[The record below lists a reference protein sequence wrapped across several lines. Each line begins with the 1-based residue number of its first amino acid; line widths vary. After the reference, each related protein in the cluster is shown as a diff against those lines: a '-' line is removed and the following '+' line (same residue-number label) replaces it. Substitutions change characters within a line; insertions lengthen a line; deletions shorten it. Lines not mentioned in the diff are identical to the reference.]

1 MKKQLL
7 TTTALVAAGV
17 LTVSGAAL
25 ADKPKLTVGGTTEQ
39 IFGVGSNSD
48 AFDAINGQRT
58 GFDQHSD
65 GEVHFNG
72 SVTLDNGIKIRTR
85 VELESNSGENFA
97 AGQNSNVVNG
107 APGTARGGAGGG
119 SFDNIDEHWMRI
131 SGSFGEVRLG
141 SGDAA
146 AQAMTTGYLGT
157 WSTNVG
163 QNLAF
168 DTTDW
173 VQNSQTAS
181 TVGRVDLSS
190 DAEHIS
196 YFTPR
201 FAGFQVGISYIP
213 STEEEVNNQRALA
226 AAGDRDGYSFG
237 LNYVGKFGGV
247 GVGIAAGYA
256 VVDETAANRT
266 DRDNWGVGGRVDF
279 SGFRIAMSWVERDA
293 QTTSGV
299 TGAGQQG
306 QETFEVGGR
315 YMFGPNA
322 VSLAYLD
329 AETQATQASGRNGDE
344 AKVLMAAYRRTLGPG
359 VFWKVTAIFAEFND
373 GATGAAAG
381 ASNDGEALTTSILI
395 SF

>member
-17 LTVSGAAL
+17 FTVSGAAL
-25 ADKPKLTVGGTTEQ
+25 ADKPSLTVGGFTEQ
-39 IFGVGSNSD
+39 IFGVGNNSD
-48 AFDAINGQRT
+48 AFDAATGGNRT

-72 SVTLDNGIKIRTR
+72 AVTLDNGIKIRTR
-85 VELESNSGENFA
+85 VEMESNSTNDKT
-97 AGQNSNVVNG
+97 AGAETNIVNG
-107 APGTARGGAGGG
+107 APGSTGDGD
-119 SFDNIDEHWMRI
+119 FVDEHWMRI

-168 DTTDW
+168 DTSDW
-173 VQNSQTAS
+173 ISNPAAVTAS

-201 FAGFQVGISYIP
+201 FAGFQAGISYIP
-213 STEEEVNNQRALA
+213 SDQEDVNNQRALST
-226 AAGDRDGYSFG
+226 AGDQEGWSMGVNFDK
-237 LNYVGKFGGV
+237 KFGSVGV
-247 GVGIAAGYA
+247 GVAVGYA
-256 VVDETAANRT
+256 IESETTTANKK
-266 DRDNWGVGGRVDF
+266 DGEVWGIGGRVDF
-279 SGFRIAMSWVERDA
+279 SGFRLAMSWVDKKA
-293 QTTSGV
+293 QNTAGATGV
-299 TGAGQQG
+299 GGQG
-306 QETFEVGGR
+306 QETFEIGGR
-315 YMFGPNA
+315 YTFGPNA
-322 VSLAYLD
+322 VSIAHLS
-329 AETQATQASGRNGDE
+329 AETDGTQASGRNGDE
-344 AKVLMAAYRRTLGPG
+344 AKVTFVAYRRTLGPG
-359 VFWKVTAIFAEFND
+359 VFWKVTGMFADFDD

-381 ASNDGEALTTSILI
+381 ASNDGEAVTTSIFI
-395 SF
+395 AF